1 MIQIKLLDAEKN
13 IVEEV
18 QGEKEV
24 NLTLRR
30 EYQEGNPWRNRTLL
44 DAGRRCTGKISG
56 ISDGR
61 SGV

>member
-30 EYQEGNPWRNRTLL
+30 EYQEGDSLL
-44 DAGRRCTGKISG
+44 FEIHGEIGHYWMQVDDAC
-56 ISDGR
+56 
-61 SGV
+61 

>member
-30 EYQEGNPWRNRTLL
+30 EYQEGDSLL
-44 DAGRRCTGKISG
+44 LKSMEKSDITGC
-56 ISDGR
+56 R
-61 SGV
+61 